1 MDVNLFKATLER
13 FVNKDC
19 TLKLSNGEIIE
30 FHPTMFQFYL
40 ESSFMR
46 CWLDDLELTG
56 EVTQGKLIY
65 LSTYLEKQQVT
76 EIRTANL
83 SFELK
88 SSYLKLDNTNQ
99 KNWEIVTLPRG
110 TVLYRI
116 ASKDA
121 PFDSEI
127 IFTAERLQ
135 GKYKKMVQLAS
146 GAKIEDKNLFQ
157 LKTLEDVQLVKAKV
171 WRDEIF
177 NYELVGN
184 DWTRKEEA
192 LMQACIEVGASGWI
206 AKVKIDNG
214 LREYEDAQYY
224 ETVFKKGSV
233 NFEIVR
239 VAMDVEKGFDE
250 RKELQLR
257 F

>member
-19 TLKLSNGEIIE
+19 TLKLSDGEIIE
-30 FHPTMFQFYL
+30 FHLTTFHFYL
-40 ESSFMR
+40 ESNYMICF
-46 CWLDDLELTG
+46 LDDLELTG

-65 LSTYLEKQQVT
+65 LSSYLEEQQVT

-99 KNWEIVTLPRG
+99 ENWEIVTLPKG

-135 GKYKKMVQLAS
+135 GEYKTMVQLAS
-146 GAKIEDKNLFQ
+146 GSSLEDKNLFK
-157 LKTLEDVQLVKAKV
+157 LKTLEDVKLVKAKV

-177 NYELVGN
+177 NYNLAGN

-192 LMQACIEVGASGWI
+192 LMQACIEVGACGWM
-206 AKVKIDNG
+206 AKVNIDNG
-214 LREYEDAQYY
+214 YCDYEDAQY
-224 ETVFKKGSV
+224 ETVFKNGSV
-233 NFEIVR
+233 NFEIVS
-239 VAMDVEKGFDE
+239 VAMDVKKGFDE
-250 RKELQLR
+250 LKEMQLR

>member
-19 TLKLSNGEIIE
+19 KLILSNGKTVE
-30 FHPTMFQFYL
+30 FYPTTFASVVMG
-40 ESSFMR
+40 ESIQCF
-46 CWLDDLELTG
+46 LDDIVLNG
-56 EVTQGKLIY
+56 IVKQGKLIY
-65 LSTYLEKQQVT
+65 LSSYLEQQQVT
-76 EIRTANL
+76 EIRTAKL

-88 SSYLKLDNTNQ
+88 SSYLKLDDTNQ
-99 KNWEIVTLPRG
+99 ENWEIVTLAKG

-116 ASKDA
+116 ASKNA

-135 GKYKKMVQLAS
+135 GEYKTMVQLAS
-146 GAKIEDKNLFQ
+146 GTSLEDKNLYK
-157 LKTLEDVQLVKAKV
+157 LKTLEDVKLVKAKV

-177 NYELVGN
+177 NYNLAGN

-192 LMQACIEVGASGWI
+192 LMQACIEVGACGWM

-214 LREYEDAQYY
+214 YCDYEDAQY
-224 ETVFKKGSV
+224 ETVFKNGSV
-233 NFEIVR
+233 NFEIVS
-239 VAMDVEKGFDE
+239 VAMDVKKGFDE
-250 RKELQLR
+250 LKEMQLR